1 MYLRRL
7 YKYNSTLGLTLPKE
21 ITKHLKLNR
30 GDYLELWI
38 YSPETV
44 IFRKHEIPKKPV
56 GIPKEADEN
65 TPPDWEDEQQKLE

>member
-21 ITKHLKLNR
+21 IKDHLKLHR

-44 IFRKHEIPKKPV
+44 IFRKHEIPKKPG

-65 TPPDWEDEQQKLE
+65 TPPDWEDEQQQLS